1 VLTLPPD
8 IVAVLTTFA
17 PVFSR
22 PVWCH
27 VQVLLVGSI
36 LAPGARM
43 VTSALRVLGLLV
55 TTFAPDGPVVI
66 VD

>member
-1 VLTLPPD
+1 M
-8 IVAVLTTFA
+8 
-17 PVFSR
+17 
-22 PVWCH
+22 CH